1 MFHVYDPIFQERTVK
16 LRNSLICKDMKCSY
30 LDSKSGI
37 IIKIS
42 ETVNVC
48 SWILF
53 FGGMGWRIYKKKKLL
68 PPFEIPKFHR
78 PGFGASL
85 GKADLAIVAPCLE
98 HLDWHWSAGCLL
110 GGVWAFCPTDPK
122 G

>member
-1 MFHVYDPIFQERTVK
+1 MFAHGFYFLE
-16 LRNSLICKDMKCSY
+16 
-30 LDSKSGI
+30 
-37 IIKIS
+37 
-42 ETVNVC
+42 E
-48 SWILF
+48 W
-53 FGGMGWRIYKKKKLL
+53 GGGYKKKKKLL